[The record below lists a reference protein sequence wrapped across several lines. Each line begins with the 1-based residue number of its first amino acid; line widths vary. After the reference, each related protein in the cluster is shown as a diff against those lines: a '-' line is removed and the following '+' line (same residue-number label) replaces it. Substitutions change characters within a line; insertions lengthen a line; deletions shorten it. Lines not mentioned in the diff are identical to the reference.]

1 MLVVG
6 GAGGRGGGMCVGDR
20 KALKSQAQ
28 EVLGRRGRDVAWARR
43 PCAGGAESFYPGQ
56 GQVAK
61 AAGTTPGS

>member
-1 MLVVG
+1 
-6 GAGGRGGGMCVGDR
+6 MCVGDR